1 MDVLK
6 IEYPCEWNYT
16 VIGADE
22 ALLRDAVAEVFRGK
36 EYRVEYSK
44 KSKAG
49 KYISLIVK
57 AKTISEDDRVK
68 QFSFLSKHPTIKIV
82 L

>member
-1 MDVLK
+1 MDKLK
-6 IEYPCEWNYT
+6 IQYPCEWDYT

-22 ALLRDAVAEVFRGK
+22 TLLRKAVAECCCGK
-36 EYRVEYSK
+36 EHKVEFSK

-49 KYISLIVK
+49 KYVSLAVK
-57 AKTISEDDRVK
+57 AKVCDEEERLKLFTA
-68 QFSFLSKHPTIKIV
+68 LGKHPAVKMV

>member
-1 MDVLK
+1 MDKPK
-6 IEYPCEWNYT
+6 ITYPCEWDYT

-22 ALLRDAVAEVFRGK
+22 ALLRSAVAECCSGK
-36 EYRVEYSK
+36 EHSVEFSK

-49 KYISLIVK
+49 KYISLNVK
-57 AKTISEDDRVK
+57 AKVTCDDERVN
-68 QFSFLSKHPTIKIV
+68 LSAALGKHPAVKMV

>member
-1 MDVLK
+1 MGK
-6 IEYPCEWNYT
+6 PEITYPCEWGYT
-16 VIGADE
+16 VIGTDE
-22 ALLRDAVAEVFRGK
+22 ELLRKAVAECFCGK
-36 EYRVEYSK
+36 KHSIEFSK

-57 AKTISEDDRVK
+57 AKVTDEDERAK
-68 QFSFLSKHPTIKIV
+68 LFALLARHPSIKMV

>member
-1 MDVLK
+1 VNK
-6 IEYPCEWNYT
+6 PEIQYPCDWDYT

-22 ALLRDAVAEVFRGK
+22 ALMRAAAAECLCGK
-36 EYRVEYSK
+36 EHSVEFSK

-49 KYISLIVK
+49 KYVSLAVK
-57 AKTISEDDRVK
+57 TKVNDQAERDKLFIA
-68 QFSFLSKHPTIKIV
+68 LGKHPSIKIV